1 MADAPGSRSPA
12 SALAGL
18 AMRQGAKIAR
28 RSLDSKLRIGG
39 YSPSELEGI
48 VAGKGI
54 ASTIAIAAVTRL
66 ATRSVP
72 GALVVGG
79 GLVAK
84 ALYDRRKRVR
94 AAEQQAASGQADTE
108 KSEEKRG

>member
-1 MADAPGSRSPA
+1 MAKAPGSRSPA

-28 RSLDSKLRIGG
+28 RSLDNKLRIGG

-48 VAGKGI
+48 VSGKGFVGTM
-54 ASTIAIAAVTRL
+54 AVAAVTRL

-84 ALYDRRKRVR
+84 ALYDRRQRVR
-94 AAEQQAASGQADTE
+94 AAEQQATSEQPGTE